1 MKKKLLDI
9 LKYAVLVVITAG
21 LLLYALRGMNVSNIF
36 SQVFSA
42 NIFWVCVSGLLSII
56 AFVVRAHRW
65 NLLIEPMGY
74 SPSLKNTTYSVLVG
88 YFANLALPRLGEV
101 SRCGA
106 LSKAESIPF
115 NKLLGTVI
123 VERIIDVIS
132 LFVCILLA
140 AAIEYK
146 RLGNFFQQKVFGPL
160 GEKLQQVASSPLLLT
175 VIILFFVLLIVAA
188 VYFFR
193 KSKSSESRINKI
205 IKGFVDGLR
214 SVANLKRPWLFIFQ
228 SVFIWVLYFLGVY
241 TALSAF
247 PFTRELGG
255 GAALF
260 LLVAGGLG
268 MSAPVQ
274 GGIGAYHLLVKEGLI
289 LYGVSAENGLAF
301 AFMLHGLQ
309 LILVIILG
317 IASLFLLFSISK
329 SKHVDAA
336 SAKNLHMPPVNDRS
350 I

>member
-1 MKKKLLDI
+1 MKKKFVDI
-9 LKYAVLVVITAG
+9 LKYVVLLLVAAG
-21 LLLYALRGMNVSNIF
+21 LLVYALRGMNVRNIF
-36 SQVFSA
+36 NQVFSA
-42 NIFWVCVSGLLSII
+42 NIFWVFVSGLISII

-65 NLLIEPMGY
+65 NLLIQPMGY
-74 SPSLKNTTYSVLVG
+74 APSLKNTTYAVMVG

-132 LFVCILLA
+132 LLACILLA

-146 RLGNFFQQKVFGPL
+146 RLGNFFREKVFVPL
-160 GEKLQQVASSPLLLT
+160 NEKLQQVVGSPLLLAAGIF
-175 VIILFFVLLIVAA
+175 VLIILLVALI
-188 VYFFR
+188 YFIR
-193 KSKSSESRINKI
+193 KSKGSESKLSKI
-205 IKGFVDGLR
+205 IKGFIDGLR

-228 SVFIWVLYFLGVY
+228 SAFIWVLYYLGVF
-241 TALSAF
+241 TALYAF
-247 PFTRELGG
+247 PFSQDLGA

-274 GGIGAYHLLVKEGLI
+274 SGIGAYHLLVKEGLV
-289 LYGVSAENGLAF
+289 LYGVTAENGLAF

-309 LILVIILG
+309 MILVIILG
-317 IASLFLLFSISK
+317 IASLFLLFT
-329 SKHVDAA
+329 VG
-336 SAKNLHMPPVNDRS
+336 KNKQTNPVS
-350 I
+350 VKT

>member
-1 MKKKLLDI
+1 MNKKLLDV
-9 LKYAVLVVITAG
+9 LKYMVLLMVAAG
-21 LLLYALRGMNVSNIF
+21 LLLYALRGMNVRNIF
-36 SQVFSA
+36 NQVFSA
-42 NIFWVCVSGLLSII
+42 NIFWVFVSGLISII

-65 NLLIEPMGY
+65 NLLIQPMGY
-74 SPSLKNTTYSVLVG
+74 APSLKNTTYAVMVG

-132 LFVCILLA
+132 LLVCILLA

-160 GEKLQQVASSPLLLT
+160 NEKLQQVTGSPLLLT
-175 VIILFFVLLIVAA
+175 AVILVLIILLAVLIYLI
-188 VYFFR
+188 R
-193 KSKSSESRINKI
+193 KSKGSESKISKI
-205 IKGFVDGLR
+205 IKGFIDGLR
-214 SVANLKRPWLFIFQ
+214 SVGNLKRPWLFVFQ
-228 SVFIWVLYFLGVY
+228 SAFIWVLYYLGVY
-241 TALSAF
+241 TALFAF
-247 PFTRELGG
+247 PFSHDLGA

-274 GGIGAYHLLVKEGLI
+274 SGIGAYHLLVKEGLV
-289 LYGVSAENGLAF
+289 LYGVTPENGLAF

-309 LILVIILG
+309 MILVIILG
-317 IASLFLLFSISK
+317 IVSLFLLFS
-329 SKHVDAA
+329 AG
-336 SAKNLHMPPVNDRS
+336 KNKQTNAVS
-350 I
+350 VKT

>member
-1 MKKKLLDI
+1 MKKKLIDI
-9 LKYAVLVVITAG
+9 LKYAVLLVVAAG
-21 LLLYALRGMNVSNIF
+21 LLLYALRGMNVRNILN
-36 SQVFSA
+36 QVFSA
-42 NIFWVCVSGLLSII
+42 NIFWVSVSGFISII

-74 SPSLKNTTYSVLVG
+74 APSLKNTTYSVMVG

-132 LFVCILLA
+132 LFICILLA

-146 RLGNFFQQKVFGPL
+146 RLGSFFREKVFAKL
-160 GEKLQQVASSPLLLT
+160 NEKLEQVTRSPLLLAAA
-175 VIILFFVLLIVAA
+175 ILLLILLMIV
-188 VYFFR
+188 VIYFF
-193 KSKSSESRINKI
+193 KKNKSSGSKI
-205 IKGFVDGLR
+205 SKLVKGFIDGLR
-214 SVANLKRPWLFIFQ
+214 SVANLQRPWLFLFQ
-228 SVFIWVLYFLGVY
+228 SAFIWVLYYLGVY
-241 TALSAF
+241 TALFAF
-247 PFTRELGG
+247 PFTKDLGG

-260 LLVAGGLG
+260 LLVAGGIG

-274 GGIGAYHLLVKEGLI
+274 GGIGAYHLFVSQGLV
-289 LYGVSAENGLAF
+289 LYGIIEESGLAF

-317 IASLFLLFSISK
+317 IASLFLLFSAGK
-329 SKHVDAA
+329 SKHVDTV
-336 SAKNLHMPPVNDRS
+336 SVKT
-350 I
+350 

>member
-1 MKKKLLDI
+1 MKSRLFSIAKYLVLL
-9 LKYAVLVVITAG
+9 VIATG
-21 LLLYALRGMNVSNIF
+21 LLLFAFRGVDAKKTMNDVLE
-36 SQVFSA
+36 A
-42 NIFWVCVSGLLSII
+42 NIFWVAVSGLISIV
-56 AFVVRAHRW
+56 AFIVRAQRW

-74 SPSLKNTTYSVLVG
+74 SPSLKNTTYSVMVG
-88 YFANLALPRLGEV
+88 YFANLAFPRLGEV

-132 LFVCILLA
+132 LLVCILLA

-146 RLGNFFQQKVFGPL
+146 RLGNFFTQKIFDPLNEKIQKVTGSPILL
-160 GEKLQQVASSPLLLT
+160 GVAILAIIALLG
-175 VIILFFVLLIVAA
+175 IAI
-188 VYFFR
+188 YFFKKNR
-193 KSKSSESRINKI
+193 KSDSGSRLNKI

-214 SVANLKRPWLFIFQ
+214 SVGNLKRPGLFIFQ
-228 SVFIWVLYFLGVY
+228 SVFIWVLYYLGVY
-241 TALSAF
+241 VALNAF
-247 PFTRELGG
+247 SFTTGLGAS
-255 GAALF
+255 AALF

-289 LYGVSAENGLAF
+289 LYGVTAENGLAF

-309 LILVIILG
+309 LILVIALG
-317 IASLFLLFSISK
+317 IASLFLLFS
-329 SKHVDAA
+329 V
-336 SAKNLHMPPVNDRS
+336 AKDKQT
-350 I
+350 IAETKT

>member
-1 MKKKLLDI
+1 MKSKI
-9 LKYAVLVVITAG
+9 FNVLKYLILLGVAAA
-21 LLLYALRGMNVSNIF
+21 LLLYALKGMDVNKIL
-36 SQVFSA
+36 QQILKA
-42 NIFWVCVSGLLSII
+42 DLFWVSVSGLLSII

-65 NLLIEPMGY
+65 NLLIEPLGY
-74 SPSLKNTTYSVLVG
+74 SPTLKNTTYSVIVG

-123 VERIIDVIS
+123 VERIIDVLS
-132 LFVCILLA
+132 LFVCILLT

-146 RLGNFFQQKVFGPL
+146 RLGNFFSEKVFKPL
-160 GEKLQQVASSPLLLT
+160 NDKFQQLLNSPLLLAG
-175 VIILFFVLLIVAA
+175 VILVLLVLLSVFI
-188 VYFFR
+188 YFLR
-193 KSKSSESRINKI
+193 KSKSKGSESPITKI

-228 SVFIWVLYFLGVY
+228 SVFIWVLYYLGVY
-241 TALSAF
+241 VALFAF
-247 PFTRELGG
+247 PFTSGLGA

-260 LLVAGGLG
+260 LLVAGGIG

-274 GGIGAYHLLVKEGLI
+274 GGIGTYHLLVSQGLV
-289 LYGVSAENGLAF
+289 LYGVTAENGLAF

-309 LILVIILG
+309 IILVIALG
-317 IASLFLLFSISK
+317 IASLFLLFSARK
-329 SKHVDAA
+329 NKQVNAA
-336 SAKNLHMPPVNDRS
+336 PLKN
-350 I
+350 

>member
-1 MKKKLLDI
+1 MKSKI
-9 LKYAVLVVITAG
+9 FNVLKYLILLGVAAA
-21 LLLYALRGMNVSNIF
+21 LLLYALKGMDVNKIL
-36 SQVFSA
+36 QQILKA
-42 NIFWVCVSGLLSII
+42 DLFWVSVSGLLSII

-65 NLLIEPMGY
+65 NLLIEPLGY
-74 SPSLKNTTYSVLVG
+74 SPTLKNTTYSVIVG

-123 VERIIDVIS
+123 VERIIDVLS
-132 LFVCILLA
+132 LFVCILLT

-146 RLGNFFQQKVFGPL
+146 RLGNFFSEKVFKPL
-160 GEKLQQVASSPLLLT
+160 NDKFQQLLNSPLLFAG
-175 VIILFFVLLIVAA
+175 VILVLLVLLSVLI
-188 VYFFR
+188 YFLR
-193 KSKSSESRINKI
+193 KSKSKGSESPVTKI

-228 SVFIWVLYFLGVY
+228 SVFIWVLYYLGVY
-241 TALSAF
+241 VALFAF
-247 PFTRELGG
+247 PFTSGLGA

-260 LLVAGGLG
+260 LLVAGGIG

-274 GGIGAYHLLVKEGLI
+274 GGIGTYHLLVSQGLV
-289 LYGVSAENGLAF
+289 LYGVTAENGLAF

-309 LILVIILG
+309 IILVIALG
-317 IASLFLLFSISK
+317 IASLFLLFS
-329 SKHVDAA
+329 AR
-336 SAKNLHMPPVNDRS
+336 KNKQVNDAP
-350 I
+350 IKN